1 MVGQRFIALLADHP
15 WFEVVSVAAS
25 PRSAGRPYADAVG
38 GRWKIGSPLPEAIG
52 KLTVGAVEND
62 LKAIASTVDVAFCAL
77 DLDKERTKLLE
88 IDYAAA
94 GVAVISNN
102 SAHRWTED
110 VPILLP
116 EINPGHVSL
125 IDLQRRNRNW
135 SRGLIAV
142 KPNCSI
148 QSYVPVLTAWA
159 EFGVD
164 EAVVTML
171 QAISGAGK
179 TFADWPEMADNVIP
193 FIGGE
198 EQKSERE
205 PLKVWGKLKADGV
218 DLAEGPRISA
228 TCIRVPVSDGHMA
241 SVSMRLKRS
250 VNREQLIGAIRNFS
264 NPIQKYSLPSAPA
277 KFMEYFDGE
286 NQPQTKSER
295 QFENGMGIAVGR
307 LREDP
312 ILCWKFVAL
321 SHNTIRGAAGGAVL
335 MAELLAKTGYI
346 IAR

>member
-1 MVGQRFIALLADHP
+1 MVGQRFATLLADHP
-15 WFEVVSVAAS
+15 WFEIVSVAAS
-25 PRSAGRPYADAVG
+25 PRSSGKPYEEAVH
-38 GRWKIGSPLPEAIG
+38 GRWKLETPIPEKIRQ
-52 KLTVGAVEND
+52 LTVRAVEKD
-62 LKAIASTVDVAFCAL
+62 LSAIASEAEVAFCAL
-77 DLDKERTKLLE
+77 DLDKERTRQLE

-102 SAHRWTED
+102 SAHRWTDD

-116 EINPGHVSL
+116 EINPDHVKL
-125 IDLQRRNRNW
+125 IDIQRRKRNW

-164 EAVVTML
+164 EALVTML

-179 TFADWPEMADNVIP
+179 TPADWPEMADNVIP

-198 EQKSERE
+198 ESKSERE
-205 PLKVWGKLKADGV
+205 PLKVWGTLKADGIE
-218 DLAEGPRISA
+218 LATKPQISA
-228 TCIRVPVSDGHMA
+228 TCIRVPVTDGHMA
-241 SVSMRLKRS
+241 SAAVRLKRPAT
-250 VNREQLIGAIRNFS
+250 REQLIAALNNFN
-264 NPIQKYSLPSAPA
+264 NPIKHYSLPSAPERFL
-277 KFMEYFDGE
+277 KYFDGDDR
-286 NQPQTKSER
+286 PQTKSER
-295 QFENGMGIAVGR
+295 QFENGMGISVGR

-312 ILCWKFVAL
+312 VLGWKFVAL
-321 SHNTIRGAAGGAVL
+321 SHNTVRGAAGGAVL

-346 IAR
+346 G